1 MGKIWTKQEIDFIR
15 KYKTQMTN
23 KQLAERLGCSESQLS
38 YAIKKF
44 RLTRTQKEYYD
55 LMEFIT
61 GEKCIRPTY
70 IPGLFWEKKRF

>member
-1 MGKIWTKQEIDFIR
+1 MGKIWTDEEIDFIQ

-23 KQLAERLGCSESQLS
+23 KQLAERLSCSKAQLA

-44 RLTRTQKEYYD
+44 RLTRTSKEYYD

-70 IPGLFWEKKRF
+70 IPGLFWGKK